1 MNWPPRYTILLLLF
15 LLSLVNY
22 IDRVN
27 ISLTAPVM
35 MPELGWDTAWFGVV
49 FSAFTCGYAVFMI
62 PSGLLADTR
71 SPKMLLAIA
80 CFGWSLFTLLTPLGQ
95 HAFSLMLAVR
105 FLVGMFEAV
114 SLPAAT
120 VVNMR
125 WVPKH
130 ETGHSRR

>member
-49 FSAFTCGYAVFMI
+49 FSAFVCGYALFMI

-71 SPKMLLAIA
+71 SPKMLLAVA
-80 CFGWSLFTLLTPLGQ
+80 CFGWSFFTLPPVGTARVFADAALR
-95 HAFSLMLAVR
+95 SWRVR
-105 FLVGMFEAV
+105 AV
-114 SLPAAT
+114 SPPAAT
-120 VVNMR
+120 VIDLC
-125 WVPKH
+125 WV
-130 ETGHSRR
+130 T